1 MRIPPADADRGI
13 TASYW
18 MLKLADALDSGDAL
32 MVSAAQDQ
40 LRELGFD
47 VRPHRG
53 RRRRS

>member
-1 MRIPPADADRGI
+1 MRTRPADADRGI

-40 LRELGFD
+40 LRALGFD
-47 VRPHRG
+47 VRPHRDG
-53 RRRRS
+53 RRRS